1 MNTKISNI
9 NNNFHYDCQPNY
21 ENPST
26 PTETLL
32 LELSKEDRTLI
43 SEEGLHCEN
52 EIVVSLAYSRL
63 PLRLH
68 LQLQNCQKAVQELH
82 LLYCISGRYFHMDLL
97 TFLGTYI
104 VHSFFLPQKLSDFNC
119 YGFPQNYNSEMLRRV
134 DFPQFQKM
142 KYLILKCLCFS
153 VMISFCWWVLVQWN
167 QQKYR

>member
-68 LQLQNCQKAVQELH
+68 LQLQNC
-82 LLYCISGRYFHMDLL
+82 
-97 TFLGTYI
+97 
-104 VHSFFLPQKLSDFNC
+104 
-119 YGFPQNYNSEMLRRV
+119 
-134 DFPQFQKM
+134 
-142 KYLILKCLCFS
+142 
-153 VMISFCWWVLVQWN
+153 
-167 QQKYR
+167 